1 MTTEATN
8 WLFAGGG
15 LLALGA
21 GFKWLYDSFF
31 GRLDKREAEIERKEE
46 DHVTELKE
54 RVTALEA
61 LVTNQGEELRRLTL
75 GLGILIAK
83 EQRQEP
89 DSIELHQVMNII
101 ATGDPLKDGAHV

>member
-1 MTTEATN
+1 MTAPTA
-8 WLFAGGG
+8 
-15 LLALGA
+15 
-21 GFKWLYDSFF
+21 
-31 GRLDKREAEIERKEE
+31 
-46 DHVTELKE
+46 

-61 LVTNQGEELRRLTL
+61 LVTSQRPDIRRLTMAL
-75 GLGILIAK
+75 GVLTAK